1 MFNKSFLVREIV
13 DTLAEKEF
21 ELFLSEGC
29 FDVAARKD
37 FLMLIKALVNVD
49 GLLKIQAKSL
59 RIISYFTSAYPL
71 IVSLKSNRGFLEDDV
86 IYSRFNLPVV
96 TLKMFK
102 RLVWEEFI
110 PFIKTT
116 RGKHTVVIDTRILRE
131 RRKEMRLSLEKL
143 SRKVGISKKA
153 LYEIEKGEVEP
164 MRETVE
170 RLEEV
175 LGVDLKKPYRLRI
188 PEKKEYLKTKDAFQR
203 KVSEEFKRIGI
214 DNSPV
219 KSAPF
224 EIIGKEKI
232 SLITALSFN
241 MEKAKMIAPK
251 VKNLSSIFSSE
262 SIFVLKKSEERVI
275 NGIPIILE
283 SELPELE
290 TPKELRK
297 LMEEK
302 KE

>member
-49 GLLKIQAKSL
+49 GLLEVQAKSL
-59 RIISYFTSAYPL
+59 KVISYFTSAYPL
-71 IVSLKSNRGFLEDDV
+71 IVSLKTNRGFLEDDV

-96 TLKMFK
+96 SLKMFK
-102 RLVWEEFI
+102 RLVLEEFI
-110 PFIKTT
+110 PFIKATK
-116 RGKHTVVIDTRILRE
+116 GKHTVVIDTQILRE
-131 RRKEMRLSLEKL
+131 RRKEMKLSLGKL
-143 SRKVGISKKA
+143 SKKVGISKKA
-153 LYEIEKGEVEP
+153 LYEIEKGRVEP
-164 MRETVE
+164 MKETVE

-175 LGVDLKKPYRLRI
+175 LGVNLKKPYELQV
-188 PEKKEYLKTKDAFQR
+188 PQEKEYLKTEDVFQR
-203 KVSEEFKRIGI
+203 RVSKEFKRIGI

-232 SLITALSFN
+232 SLITALSYN
-241 MEKAKMIAPK
+241 TEKAKKVAPK
-251 VKNLSSIFSSE
+251 VKNLSSIFSSK
-262 SIFVLKKSEERVI
+262 SVFVLKKSEERVI